1 MHLDHARVHANLLR
15 NVFAKQ
21 ISGYN
26 SQFSTGW
33 REWGCAPGSGQW
45 YLAVSKHLIL
55 ITFSDT
61 RYGHC
66 GVTELHKTL
75 FTNVFY
81 RHSTKDI
88 ASSWMGAPLPLHSM
102 LLSSYRPISFEF
114 DNGCV
119 VSDSLSFFGSL
130 YFEINFI
137 WSYFLIQDAE
147 FQFRFAKKA
156 KIVFWFIEFAWLI
169 NIGHRRNEY
178 LKRSWKL
185 KSHLH
190 LWQRSLW
197 PVDHGS
203 LFWSCAIWVKSPIF
217 SVGGERC
224 TKLWYVRRKFSC
236 FAWVRSALCS
246 GAQLPAIFYLGQSFP
261 HTV

>member
-81 RHSTKDI
+81 RHSSKEI
-88 ASSWMGAPLPLHSM
+88 ASSWMGAPLHCTLCYCPHIDPFHLNLIMDALFLTLFPFLEVCILKSILYGH
-102 LLSSYRPISFEF
+102 ISW
-114 DNGCV
+114 
-119 VSDSLSFFGSL
+119 SKTQSF
-130 YFEINFI
+130 NFV
-137 WSYFLIQDAE
+137 LP
-147 FQFRFAKKA
+147 

-169 NIGHRRNEY
+169 NIGHRSNEY

-190 LWQRSLW
+190 LWQCSLW

-217 SVGGERC
+217 SVGGARC

-246 GAQLPAIFYLGQSFP
+246 ALSYLLYSI
-261 HTV
+261 